1 MEPLTYFDFESVND
15 KKERLQE
22 ILTEVYQ
29 VGYKDGEKAKP
40 YIISTPVK
48 FTCGS
53 VND

>member
-1 MEPLTYFDFESVND
+1 MNN
-15 KKERLQE
+15 KERLQE

-29 VGYKDGEKAKP
+29 VGYEDGEKSKP

-48 FTCGS
+48 FTCGD